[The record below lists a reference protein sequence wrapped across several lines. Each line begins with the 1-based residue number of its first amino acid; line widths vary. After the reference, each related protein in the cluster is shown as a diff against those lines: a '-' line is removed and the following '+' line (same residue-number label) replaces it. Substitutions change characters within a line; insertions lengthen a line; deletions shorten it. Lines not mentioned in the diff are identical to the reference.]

1 MSNETDTG
9 GQAFACQYSK
19 YENQGGMTLLDYF
32 AGQAL
37 AGLTDRDNDGIAT
50 VAKKTDSEY
59 EDVAALYAYGIA
71 AAMIAEKRRRES
83 DDN

>member
-32 AGQAL
+32 AGQIIASGR
-37 AGLTDRDNDGIAT
+37 AFGSARVVHYRDM
-50 VAKKTDSEY
+50 AKEAYDF
-59 EDVAALYAYGIA
+59 AAI
-71 AAMIAEKRRRES
+71 MIAEKRRRES
-83 DDN
+83 E